1 MRALMA
7 FVALVAAL
15 AFVPTV
21 PARADGCYLC
31 EGGGYVRYRGSDTF
45 AKRKKAREKCG
56 CKVTG
61 TTSRCTNPKCTVSVM
76 GLDLRPL
83 VGRVQDRL
91 DLRFDLCD

>member
-1 MRALMA
+1 MRAIAAL
-7 FVALVAAL
+7 VALVAAL
-15 AFVPTV
+15 ALVPSV

-45 AKRKKAREKCG
+45 AKRKRAREKCG

-76 GLDLRPL
+76 GLDLRP
-83 VGRVQDRL
+83 VMGRLEDRL
-91 DLRFDLCD
+91 GLHLDPCD